1 MVFRSEG
8 IVPSKFGL
16 FSQSA
21 RACVVKCSD
30 WPASIWGCLLI
41 VCFLGKISS
50 QIEER
55 DLDLC
60 TVRPWVSSE
69 ALFSLLIIPRV
80 WCQPLAVLLG
90 AAADGRETTRDGEIG
105 KLRLYMC
112 VGGFRGAKSEGYCT
126 DRYQDTACR
135 STGDFISS
143 VLIKPLVYL
152 ILRVTGALGNL
163 FFYL

>member
-1 MVFRSEG
+1 M
-8 IVPSKFGL
+8 
-16 FSQSA
+16 
-21 RACVVKCSD
+21 
-30 WPASIWGCLLI
+30 
-41 VCFLGKISS
+41 
-50 QIEER
+50 
-55 DLDLC
+55 
-60 TVRPWVSSE
+60 SSE

-135 STGDFISS
+135 SIGDFISS